1 MLALVRLA
9 LVITISAVAAAVAL
23 FHISNLIWGV

>member
-9 LVITISAVAAAVAL
+9 LVVTIGAVAAAVVV
-23 FHISNLIWGV
+23 FHVSNLIWG